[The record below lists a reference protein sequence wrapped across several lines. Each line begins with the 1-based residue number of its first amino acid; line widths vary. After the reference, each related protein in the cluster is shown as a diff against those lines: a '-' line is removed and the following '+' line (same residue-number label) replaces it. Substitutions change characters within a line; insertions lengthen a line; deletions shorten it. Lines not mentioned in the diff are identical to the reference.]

1 MKDLHRA
8 KPCMLDAWTRDFMD
22 CYDIEAA
29 DAKAILRLV
38 LIMANTDT
46 ANIECWHACTRR
58 VVTRLGAH
66 TTRPNFYDVLARC
79 QAQRMKRRA
88 ATQGAWVPRSDDS
101 IGDDISRRIHAGD
114 AMEKLDQRPPTKVRR
129 GGGGPWRMH
138 VSRQLQ
144 AGVPSFADHAASYRA
159 RGEAHKAQDAIDG
172 AAATGRHRAG
182 EPAFGP
188 SQRQLEVARV
198 RNLAVVFDRQNPI
211 SDASFLDSHA
221 SAIAPSLPEYTAEGL
236 MSLLRVARQV
246 GRMHSARAKLRHQ
259 DAQRAIV
266 AYAQGAGRSAMRR
279 ATERLPALQQ
289 LQGSLHARPVPQI
302 WGQRIG
308 HETCA
313 ALSHNRAGRVDSG
326 RAAWDQVQRLHI
338 GGNVG
343 RVLDFSPSADRT
355 RRVARH
361 SLVGRQDRDRLLY
374 GGALRLLGRREAI
387 EALSQRVSRC
397 VEDIGA
403 AVVNGARGVGE
414 RLCGVSASRAPPL

>member
-1 MKDLHRA
+1 M
-8 KPCMLDAWTRDFMD
+8 
-22 CYDIEAA
+22 
-29 DAKAILRLV
+29 
-38 LIMANTDT
+38 
-46 ANIECWHACTRR
+46 
-58 VVTRLGAH
+58 
-66 TTRPNFYDVLARC
+66 
-79 QAQRMKRRA
+79 
-88 ATQGAWVPRSDDS
+88 PRSDDS
-101 IGDDISRRIHAGD
+101 ISEDISRRIHAGD

-144 AGVPSFADHAASYRA
+144 AGVPSFAEHAASYRA

-211 SDASFLDSHA
+211 SDASFLESHA
-221 SAIAPSLPEYTAEGL
+221 SAIAPSLPEHTAEGL

-289 LQGSLHARPVPQI
+289 FQLSLHARPVPQS
-302 WGQRIG
+302 WGSVSVMKLTPPSATIAQDALTVDASPGIKYKG
-308 HETCA
+308 FTLGA
-313 ALSHNRAGRVDSG
+313 ALDAYWISRHRPTTERGALASGFVVCRLRGRPRSTFFD
-326 RAAWDQVQRLHI
+326 
-338 GGNVG
+338 VG
-343 RVLDFSPSADRT
+343 SDTDDGALGTCYEGTFAFWHVASMMFSPYQATFQEMKCDAFENDPDPPADEE
-355 RRVARH
+355 VA
-361 SLVGRQDRDRLLY
+361 LQ
-374 GGALRLLGRREAI
+374 
-387 EALSQRVSRC
+387 
-397 VEDIGA
+397 A
-403 AVVNGARGVGE
+403 ARM
-414 RLCGVSASRAPPL
+414 R